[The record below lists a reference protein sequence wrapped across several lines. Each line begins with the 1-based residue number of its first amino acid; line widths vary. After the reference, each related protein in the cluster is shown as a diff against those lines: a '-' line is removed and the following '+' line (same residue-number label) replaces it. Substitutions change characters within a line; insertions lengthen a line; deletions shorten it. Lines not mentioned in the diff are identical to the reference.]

1 MAFPW
6 GTNRRFNTYSDFMKR
21 TFGGR
26 VQKLAIDAGFTCP
39 NRDGTKGTGGCTFC
53 LNDAF
58 NPSYCSPQKS
68 VSQQI
73 REGKAFH
80 GKRYRRAQKY
90 LAYFQAYSNSY
101 APVGTLERIY
111 HQALDEED
119 IIGLAIG
126 TRPDCMDDHN
136 LELLKELTEKYYV
149 IVEYGIE
156 SVYNRTLE
164 KVNRCHSFEE
174 TVAAIKRTADKG
186 IHVGGHLIFGL
197 PGEGFGEMLQSA
209 EIISKLP
216 LTSIKFHQL
225 QIFKGTSMADL
236 FISHP
241 EDFIRF
247 SMKEYLEFMVEYI
260 EHLNPEIV
268 VERIAGETPPRYAVE
283 QSWGPRYDEVLRE
296 FEKVLEQRDSWQG
309 KRYRQDF

>member
-1 MAFPW
+1 MPSILLIATLKNQFHSRS
-6 GTNRRFNTYSDFMKR
+6 GK
-21 TFGGR
+21 G
-26 VQKLAIDAGFTCP
+26 KHFT
-39 NRDGTKGTGGCTFC
+39 G
-53 LNDAF
+53 
-58 NPSYCSPQKS
+58 
-68 VSQQI
+68 I
-73 REGKAFH
+73 
-80 GKRYRRAQKY
+80 RYRRVQKY

-101 APVGTLERIY
+101 APVGTLEKIY

-119 IIGLAIG
+119 MIGLAIG
-126 TRPDCMDDHN
+126 TRPDCIDDHN

-174 TVAAIKRTADKG
+174 TVAAIKRTADNG

-241 EDFIRF
+241 EDFISF

-296 FEKVLEQRDSWQG
+296 FEKLLEQRDSWQG
-309 KRYRQDF
+309 KQYRQDF